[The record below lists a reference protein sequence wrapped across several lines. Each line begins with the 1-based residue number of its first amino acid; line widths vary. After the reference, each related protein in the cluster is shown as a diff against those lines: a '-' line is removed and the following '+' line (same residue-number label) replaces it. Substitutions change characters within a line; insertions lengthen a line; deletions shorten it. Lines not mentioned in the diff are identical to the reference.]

1 MSITVAKNG
10 ASLVIRNGFNSVNH
24 LVHASRQWTCRIN
37 VDNTLRK
44 YIKERNSDQQYIGIA
59 TAKNYVS
66 VSKLDSI
73 GMIFYNAFI
82 F

>member
-1 MSITVAKNG
+1 MSITIAKNG

-37 VDNTLRK
+37 VDNTLRE
-44 YIKERNSDQQYIGIA
+44 YIKERNNDRQYIGIA

-73 GMIFYNAFI
+73 GTTFYNTHI

>member
-1 MSITVAKNG
+1 MSITVTKNG

-24 LVHASRQWTCRIN
+24 LVHASRQWASRIN
-37 VDNTLRK
+37 VDSTLRK
-44 YIKERNSDQQYIGIA
+44 YIKERKSDQQYIGIT

-73 GMIFYNAFI
+73 GTDWSSKFI
-82 F
+82 L